1 MFFDTITNVN
11 TNGYSFQEI
20 EVWSSGVHDIERWE
34 QKFKDNL
41 FVVAELR
48 NEIVGFTSLKDYNYI
63 DLGWVDFNSWRRQGD
78 FAGVE
83 ALLAL
88 ALRALAGGA
97 DVHHQVGALDLLRE
111 GEGAGVEG
119 VGELLAVLGDHAGP
133 AAAGTVELDELDV
146 EQRRD
151 LLHRAV
157 KLRGEAPAH
166 AAGPVGNLHLPFLP

>member
-63 DLGWVDFNSWRRQGD
+63 DHLFVSHLHQGQGIASQLID
-78 FAGVE
+78 CVE
-83 ALLAL
+83 DLAIQNNVYEIQSDVSITALSFFKRKGYVVLKRNEIEL
-88 ALRALAGGA
+88 KGEFLINF
-97 DVHHQVGALDLLRE
+97 DVCKQF
-111 GEGAGVEG
+111 
-119 VGELLAVLGDHAGP
+119 
-133 AAAGTVELDELDV
+133 
-146 EQRRD
+146 
-151 LLHRAV
+151 
-157 KLRGEAPAH
+157 K
-166 AAGPVGNLHLPFLP
+166 